1 MRPYHVSMAATVAEW
16 QRQTDEWIRRSGGYW
31 SPLSQYTRLV
41 EEVGELGREL
51 NHRYGDKPRQAKD
64 TVGSLSAELGDVAFV
79 LLLLANGVGVDLQV
93 ALEQTIAKYDA
104 RSTAGE

>member
-1 MRPYHVSMAATVAEW
+1 MAATLREW
-16 QRQTDEWIRRSGGYW
+16 QRQTDEWIRRGGSYW

-64 TVGSLSAELGDVAFV
+64 PVGSVSAELGDVAFV
-79 LLLLANGVGVDLQV
+79 LLLLANGLGVDLQE
-93 ALEQTIAKYDA
+93 ALKQTIAKYDA
-104 RSTAGE
+104 RSTSAGS

>member
-1 MRPYHVSMAATVAEW
+1 MAATLGGW
-16 QRQTDEWIRRSGGYW
+16 QRRTDEWIRHRGRYW

-64 TVGSLSAELGDVAFV
+64 AAGSLKAELGDVAFV
-79 LLLLANGVGVDLQV
+79 LLLLANGLGVDLED
-93 ALEQTIAKYDA
+93 ALEGTIAKYDA
-104 RSTAGE
+104 RSLGHGS